1 MDGLKLMLWGLFKKV
16 VIADRL
22 AVYVDTVYDQ
32 PGEYYGLTV
41 LLATYFF
48 AVQIYC
54 DFSGY
59 SDIAIGAAQV
69 MGYDLMENFR
79 RPYHAKSVNEF
90 WRRWH
95 ISLSTWFRDYLYI
108 PLGGNRVAAGRWY
121 SNLFTVF
128 VISGLWHGAA
138 WTFAVWGALHGGY
151 LILGIV
157 TQEFRDALWHRLGKA
172 MERSSRR
179 HKAAAMA
186 LIPSV
191 STVRKYLSVFTT
203 FHLVLL
209 GWVFFRAN
217 TIEDAFLVLEKIL
230 SVDSR
235 AFNGIEDVALGTTG
249 FTIAIG
255 AIAFM
260 ELVHLLER
268 KADMRKFL
276 SSRSRTVRWGVYYG
290 LTFAIIFTGIFNQ
303 NAFIYFQF

>member
-1 MDGLKLMLWGLFKKV
+1 M
-16 VIADRL
+16 
-22 AVYVDTVYDQ
+22 
-32 PGEYYGLTV
+32 
-41 LLATYFF
+41 
-48 AVQIYC
+48 
-54 DFSGY
+54 
-59 SDIAIGAAQV
+59 
-69 MGYDLMENFR
+69 
-79 RPYHAKSVNEF
+79 
-90 WRRWH
+90 
-95 ISLSTWFRDYLYI
+95 
-108 PLGGNRVAAGRWY
+108 
-121 SNLFTVF
+121 
-128 VISGLWHGAA
+128 
-138 WTFAVWGALHGGY
+138 WGALHGGY

-230 SVDSR
+230 SVDSG
-235 AFNGIEDVALGTTG
+235 AVNGIEDVALGTTG